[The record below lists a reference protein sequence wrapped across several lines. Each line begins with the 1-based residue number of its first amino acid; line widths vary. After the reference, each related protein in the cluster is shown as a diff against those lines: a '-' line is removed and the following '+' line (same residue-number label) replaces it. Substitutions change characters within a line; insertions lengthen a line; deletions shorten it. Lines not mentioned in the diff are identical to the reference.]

1 MLGVQKGSR
10 HRALVLKEPLCGE
23 SRHQMDNHP
32 HGCRVPNGEQ
42 ALWERHAE
50 TYKYWGSFLPCG
62 IFPLL
67 FPGKHAGK
75 GKISF
80 LTSGSPDPAAFPPP
94 VAPWCP
100 LQPACLTSLLLPP
113 WSPMASHSPVGLLG
127 FCCLTPASV
136 KMLIISILLEVSL
149 CFLCSF
155 FLLYH
160 YYFFSL
166 FFSA

>member
-75 GKISF
+75 VTLNIQRAPK
-80 LTSGSPDPAAFPPP
+80 LPQSPAHPQHPDQDEADRTQWAPLSTPCIWIREGVARGLPAAQTSVLCQACSHPPLVP
-94 VAPWCP
+94 
-100 LQPACLTSLLLPP
+100 
-113 WSPMASHSPVGLLG
+113 SPGSCRRQLG
-127 FCCLTPASV
+127 KA
-136 KMLIISILLEVSL
+136 
-149 CFLCSF
+149 
-155 FLLYH
+155 
-160 YYFFSL
+160 
-166 FFSA
+166 A